1 MQRALFALVL
11 AVYFAGLGLSI
22 DDKRQRLGEPDVGFI
37 AQGRSL
43 SPSRPD
49 AAAAGLRGG
58 GLALEINGWR
68 VVGSVY
74 APGSSLHTELGAWND
89 LVIRTPGG
97 ERRKLDLQ
105 VKLWTWRDLVFTE
118 AATMVLGGLFFAVGL
133 IAFILRPYT
142 AGAWAMLVFC
152 ALAGG
157 ALSNLLVRPER
168 ELTLQ
173 SAYMLCVV
181 PLLRYAPYHLGLAS
195 HLRR

>member
-49 AAAAGLRGG
+49 AAEAGLRGG
-58 GLALEINGWR
+58 ALALEINGWR

-97 ERRKLDLQ
+97 ERRKL
-105 VKLWTWRDLVFTE
+105 
-118 AATMVLGGLFFAVGL
+118 
-133 IAFILRPYT
+133 
-142 AGAWAMLVFC
+142 
-152 ALAGG
+152 
-157 ALSNLLVRPER
+157 
-168 ELTLQ
+168 
-173 SAYMLCVV
+173 
-181 PLLRYAPYHLGLAS
+181 
-195 HLRR
+195 